1 MAILDITNNEEYKK
15 ILIGNKVL
23 VIYSASFCK
32 PCKEIYPYMLELS
45 ETYKDIIFIK
55 VDIQKCE
62 DIEDINSILS
72 IPHFRFINNTR
83 EICSFTGANRSLI
96 IESIEKLRLSDSH
109 IYGNPTGEPALW
121 GNLPPT
127 RAIVGEPYGGTR
139 PQRGL

>member
-1 MAILDITNNEEYKK
+1 MAILDITNKEEYNM
-15 ILIGNKVL
+15 ILKGNKIL

-32 PCKEIYPYMLELS
+32 PCKDIYPYMLELS

-72 IPHFRFINNTR
+72 IPHFRFINNTQ

-96 IESIEKLRLSDSH
+96 IESIEKLRLSDS
-109 IYGNPTGEPALW
+109 I
-121 GNLPPT
+121 
-127 RAIVGEPYGGTR
+127 
-139 PQRGL
+139 

>member
-72 IPHFRFINNTR
+72 IPHFRFINNTL

-96 IESIEKLRLSDSH
+96 IESIEKLRLSDWGS
-109 IYGNPTGEPALW
+109 PMGEPAPNA
-121 GNLPPT
+121 GS
-127 RAIVGEPYGGTR
+127 
-139 PQRGL
+139 Q